1 MAIMGTVTLAALKSL
16 LLPPGLCL
24 LPAIGALFF
33 RRNRRMAVALLVVA
47 ILLLYGFSTPFFSR
61 ALAGM
66 LEHRFT
72 ALSQDAQLVQE
83 ADAIVV
89 LGCDRYANAP
99 EYGRDE
105 VSACTLMRL
114 RYAAELHHR
123 SGLPLLLSGGRPLG
137 ERESEAALMDRALRS
152 QFGITARWLEEES
165 RNTGENAAR
174 VAQLLRAEELR
185 RVVLV
190 THAMHMPRAVRSFR
204 RHGLTPLP
212 APTHF
217 YSAPDHRPAWFAFLP
232 AGGALLASGMAC
244 YELLGLAWYSI
255 SGK

>member
-1 MAIMGTVTLAALKSL
+1 MGTVLLATLKSL

-24 LPAIGALFF
+24 LPALGALVF
-33 RRNRRMAVALLVVA
+33 RRNRRTVVVLLATSVT
-47 ILLLYGFSTPFFSR
+47 LLYGFSTPLLAR
-61 ALAGM
+61 ALAGTI
-66 LEHRFT
+66 EHRFA
-72 ALSQDAQLVQE
+72 ALPVDAPLVEE
-83 ADAIVV
+83 AEAIVV

-99 EYGRDE
+99 EYGSDE

-114 RYAAELHHR
+114 RYASELHRR
-123 SGLPLLLSGGRPLG
+123 SGLPLFLSGGRPMG
-137 ERESEAALMDRALRS
+137 EPESEAALMDRALRVH
-152 QFGITARWLEEES
+152 FGIAARWLEEQS
-165 RNTGENAAR
+165 GNTGTNAANT
-174 VAQLLRAEELR
+174 AALLRAENVR

-217 YSAPDHRPAWFAFLP
+217 YSAPDHRPAWFAVLP
-232 AGGALLASGMAC
+232 SGGALLASGMVC
-244 YELLGLAWYSI
+244 YELLGLAWYSV